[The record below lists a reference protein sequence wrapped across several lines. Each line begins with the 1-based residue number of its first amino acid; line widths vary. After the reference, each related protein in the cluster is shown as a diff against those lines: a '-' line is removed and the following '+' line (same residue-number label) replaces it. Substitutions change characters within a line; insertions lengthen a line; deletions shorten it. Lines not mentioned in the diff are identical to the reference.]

1 LKIAVIGLGN
11 FGTNVAKA
19 LYERGHDLLAMDI
32 KEARAQSI
40 QEHSSKS
47 VAGDCSRKEVLEDLG
62 LATFDVAIISV
73 GTNMSGSIL
82 AAMYLKEMKVERIIV
97 KAISDDHKKILDKI
111 GVTEVIFPEREMA
124 VKLARN
130 ITTPNLLDY
139 LPLSEDFSIMEII
152 PPEEFIGESLSELD
166 LRKKYEI
173 QVIGINDTHADK
185 VELLVSPGHVIKQT
199 DRLLILGTQ
208 KSLNKIKQ
216 LKGFQ

>member
-1 LKIAVIGLGN
+1 
-11 FGTNVAKA
+11 
-19 LYERGHDLLAMDI
+19 
-32 KEARAQSI
+32 
-40 QEHSSKS
+40 
-47 VAGDCSRKEVLEDLG
+47 
-62 LATFDVAIISV
+62 
-73 GTNMSGSIL
+73 MSGSIL